1 MYKSA
6 FNKLFWGFL
15 FIMVNFKIQGFDILP
30 NIVGYILFV
39 MGLGQLASRSEHFRK
54 AELFSIPMVIL
65 SILSIYERPVQAG
78 GVQVSSGWPFG
89 IILSAASIVLLLL
102 LVYNLLMGIKD
113 MADEQ
118 GKRDISEE
126 SGRRWNQFLM
136 LEVAVLFAFIIA
148 FVPMLGFIYIIAI
161 LIASIVLAVVL
172 MGFMSRCGDSLL

>member
-1 MYKSA
+1 
-6 FNKLFWGFL
+6 
-15 FIMVNFKIQGFDILP
+15 
-30 NIVGYILFV
+30 
-39 MGLGQLASRSEHFRK
+39 
-54 AELFSIPMVIL
+54 
-65 SILSIYERPVQAG
+65 
-78 GVQVSSGWPFG
+78 
-89 IILSAASIVLLLL
+89 
-102 LVYNLLMGIKD
+102 MGIKD